1 MDSARDKAMEKLV
14 GARLRAG
21 LNAGGA
27 ECPVAEVL
35 AAFVERSLA
44 PRERASFESHLASC
58 ARCQESVAGLVR
70 LIEAETPAA
79 VRSAAPAPLRV
90 ARPFWPRWAWA
101 GPALAAVL
109 VAGLWYTGEFR
120 QILRPAGEIARQTAS
135 PPAKGPSAPQAPSPE
150 VKQPTSAAA
159 GRDAELKDRLRASQA
174 RDMEAARKLPGGKTA
189 ASQTETATAQ
199 EYALDRAQNE
209 PTLQAKGIVE
219 TPAPTAPPPPKPV
232 AVSVPAATA
241 EPAMRA
247 QFAKVQPG
255 EGGGTVQRT
264 RSEMDQ
270 LSLHGAG
277 RTAGAQISAT
287 PAAGTTKDARNAAPL
302 PSPPPGPPPPPV
314 PAASEAVT
322 EEAKLKESN
331 AREDQKKEQPALRA
345 ATETKQENAVAKE
358 KAAANVPGATTQTV
372 EVQAQATS
380 LEIES
385 RSASDVSKLKTQAKY
400 TMPMWRVG
408 PNGLIQQGNSSGK
421 WKKRQSGVKTDLFNV
436 SFPSPSIGWVVGQ
449 RGTILRTT
457 DGGNTWL
464 KMPSPTGQDLT
475 QVTATNELAASV
487 TTRNGVTYTTTDG
500 GKTWISSGQ

>member
-1 MDSARDKAMEKLV
+1 MRSARDKAMDKLV

-27 ECPVAEVL
+27 ECPEAEVL

-58 ARCQESVAGLVR
+58 ARCQESVAELVR

-79 VRSAAPAPLRV
+79 VRSTARAPLRV
-90 ARPFWPRWAWA
+90 ARPFWLRWAWA

-120 QILRPAGEIARQTAS
+120 QSLRPAGEIARQTAS
-135 PPAKGPSAPQAPSPE
+135 PPATQSLAPQAPAPE

-159 GRDAELKDRLRASQA
+159 GRDQELKDRLRASQA
-174 RDMEAARKLPGGKTA
+174 RDMEAARKPSGGRTA

-199 EYALDRAQNE
+199 EYALDRVQNE
-209 PTLQAKGIVE
+209 PTLQAKRILE
-219 TPAPTAPPPPKPV
+219 TPAPSAPPPAKPV
-232 AVSVPAATA
+232 AVTVPGATPGP
-241 EPAMRA
+241 EMRA

-255 EGGGTVQRT
+255 ESGGTVQRAG
-264 RSEMDQ
+264 SEMGQ
-270 LSLHGAG
+270 RNVHGAG
-277 RTAGAQISAT
+277 QTAEAQISAT
-287 PAAGTTKDARNAAPL
+287 AAAGTTKDARNAAPV
-302 PSPPPGPPPPPV
+302 PPPPPV

-322 EEAKLKESN
+322 VEAKLKESN
-331 AREDQKKEQPALRA
+331 TREDQKKEQPALTA
-345 ATETKQENAVAKE
+345 ATETQQENAVAKE
-358 KAAANVPGATTQTV
+358 KAAASVPGAMTQTV

-380 LEIES
+380 LETES
-385 RSASDVSKLKTQAKY
+385 RSANAVSKLKAQAKY

-436 SFPSPSIGWVVGQ
+436 SFPSPSVGWVVGQ

-475 QVTATNELAASV
+475 QVIATNELTAAV
-487 TTRNGVTYTTTDG
+487 TARSGVTYTTTDG

>member
-27 ECPVAEVL
+27 ECPEAEVL

-79 VRSAAPAPLRV
+79 VRSEAREPLRA
-90 ARPFWPRWAWA
+90 ARFFWLRWAWA

-120 QILRPAGEIARQTAS
+120 QTLRPAGEIARQTAS
-135 PPAKGPSAPQAPSPE
+135 PPATQSLAPQAPAPE

-159 GRDAELKDRLRASQA
+159 ARDEDLKDRLRASQA
-174 RDMEAARKLPGGKTA
+174 RDMEAARKPSGGRTA

-199 EYALDRAQNE
+199 EYALDRVQNE
-209 PTLQAKGIVE
+209 PTLQTKGILE
-219 TPAPTAPPPPKPV
+219 TPAPTAPPPKPV
-232 AVSVPAATA
+232 AITVPGATPK
-241 EPAMRA
+241 PAMRA
-247 QFAKVQPG
+247 QLAKVQPG
-255 EGGGTVQRT
+255 ESGGTVQRA

-270 LSLHGAG
+270 RSLHGAG
-277 RTAGAQISAT
+277 RTATALPSAT
-287 PAAGTTKDARNAAPL
+287 PAAGTTKDARNAAPVP
-302 PSPPPGPPPPPV
+302 PSPPV
-314 PAASEAVT
+314 PAASESVT
-322 EEAKLKESN
+322 VEAKLKESN
-331 AREDQKKEQPALRA
+331 TREDQKKEQPALRA
-345 ATETKQENAVAKE
+345 ATETQQENAVAKE
-358 KAAANVPGATTQTV
+358 KAAASVPGAATPTV

-380 LEIES
+380 LETES
-385 RSASDVSKLKTQAKY
+385 RTASAVSKLKAQAKY

-436 SFPSPSIGWVVGQ
+436 SFPSPSVGWVVGQ

-457 DGGNTWL
+457 DGGETWM
-464 KMPSPTGQDLT
+464 KMPSPTDEDLT
-475 QVTATNELAASV
+475 QVSATNELTVAV
-487 TTRNGVTYTTTDG
+487 TTRSGVTYTTVDG
-500 GKTWISSGQ
+500 GKTWSKASGN